1 MYARY
6 WAGAIAGL
14 NNGTIEN
21 CHVVDSVIAGREGTN
36 PQTEYN
42 YVGGSQIG
50 GITGWNCAS
59 GHITDCSVMTTSVLG
74 NRFIGGIAGA
84 NNGLIEK
91 TFVRDCAPSDDG
103 SSTSRWIGS
112 TYYKVNGSRST
123 ALLLHENYL
132 LNSQGSNAPYMMVG
146 GLVGSNDRDAGTGTI
161 RNCYVTNTQINS
173 IDGMGELLGAN
184 WGVVKNCYTAENG
197 LAYYS
202 NDSWYSG
209 GSRFDWT
216 PDYIARNYNAMRDS
230 TSTGVHYYAR
240 ETYNIIGTGTRHYMG
255 DGMKTQSTY
264 AGWDFENIWTL
275 DEELTQVN
283 YGYPVFGVSAPAAPT
298 DNEIKN
304 LLANFKVV
312 IDCTN
317 EYVAHEDGEY
327 GLIDGSYTKGSVQ
340 GSRESG
346 YTYSIQ
352 IQPGKYVE
360 KYNTDTG
367 ITHSLDPANQQNV
380 TISFTYDKT
389 AKAWKLAAGTASK
402 ATFTVLC
409 DTAPA
414 APTDNEIKN
423 LLANFKVVI
432 DCTNEYVAH
441 EDGEYGL
448 IDGSYTK
455 GSVQGSRESGYT
467 YSIQIQPGKYVEKYN
482 GDTGADHSLAPEN
495 QADTVLTFTFDKET
509 KTWKAAL
516 SLEDAIYTVECIS
529 KPTVGFVWLSYESN
543 GGTEYPSEQYIQG
556 SIAVLDKVPVRE
568 GYYFTGWYRDQ
579 ELTDRITE
587 IYMVLDRTVY
597 AGWEKVTVPAMLN
610 GSDHFAYITGYAD
623 GTVRPDADITRAE
636 VATIFFRL
644 LKDEVRAQYLTSE
657 NSFAD
662 VNEGDWF
669 NQAVST
675 MAALG
680 IVDGRTDDRFAPNE
694 AITRAEFAA
703 ICARFAAYD
712 GSATNS
718 FTDIAGHWAEDEIAC
733 AAALGWVD
741 GYNDGS
747 FRPDKNISR
756 AEAMTLI
763 NRVLQRVPENTDDLL
778 DGMTTWVDNT
788 DENMW
793 YYLAVQEAT
802 NSHDYVRKGF
812 VYESW
817 TALKAD
823 PDWEKYEN

>member
-1 MYARY
+1 M
-6 WAGAIAGL
+6 
-14 NNGTIEN
+14 
-21 CHVVDSVIAGREGTN
+21 
-36 PQTEYN
+36 
-42 YVGGSQIG
+42 
-50 GITGWNCAS
+50 
-59 GHITDCSVMTTSVLG
+59 
-74 NRFIGGIAGA
+74 
-84 NNGLIEK
+84 
-91 TFVRDCAPSDDG
+91 
-103 SSTSRWIGS
+103 
-112 TYYKVNGSRST
+112 
-123 ALLLHENYL
+123 
-132 LNSQGSNAPYMMVG
+132 
-146 GLVGSNDRDAGTGTI
+146 
-161 RNCYVTNTQINS
+161 
-173 IDGMGELLGAN
+173 
-184 WGVVKNCYTAENG
+184 
-197 LAYYS
+197 
-202 NDSWYSG
+202 
-209 GSRFDWT
+209 
-216 PDYIARNYNAMRDS
+216 
-230 TSTGVHYYAR
+230 
-240 ETYNIIGTGTRHYMG
+240 
-255 DGMKTQSTY
+255 
-264 AGWDFENIWTL
+264 
-275 DEELTQVN
+275 
-283 YGYPVFGVSAPAAPT
+283 
-298 DNEIKN
+298 
-304 LLANFKVV
+304 
-312 IDCTN
+312 
-317 EYVAHEDGEY
+317 
-327 GLIDGSYTKGSVQ
+327 
-340 GSRESG
+340 
-346 YTYSIQ
+346 
-352 IQPGKYVE
+352 
-360 KYNTDTG
+360 
-367 ITHSLDPANQQNV
+367 
-380 TISFTYDKT
+380 
-389 AKAWKLAAGTASK
+389 
-402 ATFTVLC
+402 
-409 DTAPA
+409 
-414 APTDNEIKN
+414 
-423 LLANFKVVI
+423 
-432 DCTNEYVAH
+432 
-441 EDGEYGL
+441 
-448 IDGSYTK
+448 
-455 GSVQGSRESGYT
+455 
-467 YSIQIQPGKYVEKYN
+467 EKYN

-529 KPTVGFVWLSYESN
+529 KPTVGYVWLSYESN

-680 IVDGRTDDRFAPNE
+680 IVDGRTDDSFAPNE